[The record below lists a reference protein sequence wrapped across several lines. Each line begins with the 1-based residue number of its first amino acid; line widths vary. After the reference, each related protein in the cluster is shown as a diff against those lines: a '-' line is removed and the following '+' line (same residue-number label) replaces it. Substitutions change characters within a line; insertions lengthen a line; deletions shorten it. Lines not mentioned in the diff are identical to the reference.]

1 MGSVECTLSSALFWA
16 EEGFP
21 YAPRKSLAKLLP
33 PNASPPADIELK
45 LEKLLKCPTPVHPP
59 YALMIHQAIEEL
71 NEEGGSDEKAIL
83 NHIKLKYESL
93 PLGHTSF
100 LSCHLKKLSG
110 EGEIGKGPELLKR
123 IKGIRACL
131 SNILKLE
138 PVGEQGYRL
147 LKTLEANSAE
157 GEATTLLSVGGNS
170 SLAMP
175 LVASLPAVK
184 DKEGEIQLGSFVP
197 PPQKK
202 QPNLEGKQWNLE
214 TDEEHQELLAQ
225 DLNPERVKRH
235 RRLLTRG
242 QHEKFASEANA
253 IQMLTAESLPL
264 INPEQTEH
272 QRRPVTHGQHEQVGI
287 GTNAMPVL
295 TSSPLTNR
303 EQRGWYRKP
312 RTHRPRLSLSEATVS
327 TLSSAL
333 QIRVVSQ
340 DIAQRQLSPLKPLK
354 PAELEE
360 LEESEEL
367 LTPLRTPTKLSFG
380 GLNSQSYRSKL
391 RPRTSFRQESDKA
404 VRIRAERKAE
414 AHSFRKASKTGNGW
428 WRTVGFQLEASRK
441 ATQTKA

>member
-1 MGSVECTLSSALFWA
+1 MSNLITSRTF
-16 EEGFP
+16 
-21 YAPRKSLAKLLP
+21 KLLRKDD
-33 PNASPPADIELK
+33 SSISSE
-45 LEKLLKCPTPVHPP
+45 
-59 YALMIHQAIEEL
+59 
-71 NEEGGSDEKAIL
+71 
-83 NHIKLKYESL
+83 
-93 PLGHTSF
+93 
-100 LSCHLKKLSG
+100 
-110 EGEIGKGPELLKR
+110 GKGPELLKR

-184 DKEGEIQLGSFVP
+184 DKEGENGDPTLLGNEPQRPDVSMTQIQLGSFVP

-340 DIAQRQLSPLKPLK
+340 DIAQRQPSPVLLQMHRPLSSN
-354 PAELEE
+354 AELPGQNCGRGPASDRRVTRQSGYEQRE
-360 LEESEEL
+360 KQKPIRFGRPPKLEMD
-367 LTPLRTPTKLSFG
+367 G
-380 GLNSQSYRSKL
+380 GEQS
-391 RPRTSFRQESDKA
+391 
-404 VRIRAERKAE
+404 
-414 AHSFRKASKTGNGW
+414 AS
-428 WRTVGFQLEASRK
+428 S
-441 ATQTKA
+441 